1 MIIRDALNRV
11 DIDIYD
17 IQMIEAHGTGTSL
30 GDPIELQSLNEIHET
45 ERVQYQYHHLK
56 LILDIVRCQQVLE
69 D

>member
-30 GDPIELQSLNEIHET
+30 GDPIELQSLNEIH
-45 ERVQYQYHHLK
+45 RNRK
-56 LILDIVRCQQVLE
+56 SPISIII
-69 D
+69 